1 VKIGI
6 NQWSLV
12 MAVASA
18 MVIPTV
24 ILFFFAQ
31 RTFIRGITLTGMKG

>member
-12 MAVASA
+12 MAVASV

-24 ILFFFAQ
+24 IFFFAQ
-31 RTFIRGITLTGMKG
+31 RTFIRGITLTRMKG